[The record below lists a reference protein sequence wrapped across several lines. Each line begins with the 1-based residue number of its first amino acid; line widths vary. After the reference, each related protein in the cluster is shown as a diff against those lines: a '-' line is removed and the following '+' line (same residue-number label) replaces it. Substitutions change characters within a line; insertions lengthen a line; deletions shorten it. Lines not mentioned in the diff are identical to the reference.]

1 MKIVNGNI
9 ISFLGEII
17 LTYRLEKEI
26 IDKSFNYL
34 ENSNKLE
41 KALSLFF
48 NDRVMERIDRGEN
61 PEDFHPLLR
70 LRLIIDD
77 LINNNIS
84 YEDLPLLIKEK
95 LGVSLLIANEIS
107 SSIEDN
113 EDIKKLR
120 NEEDTEEK
128 EEYLDSKEAMVKEKT
143 IGYELLK

>member
-17 LTYRLEKEI
+17 LAYRLEKEI

-48 NDRVMERIDRGEN
+48 NDRVMERIDKGEN

-120 NEEDTEEK
+120 NEEDTEEI
-128 EEYLDSKEAMVKEKT
+128 EEYLDSKEATIKEKT

>member
-1 MKIVNGNI
+1 MKIVNEKI

-128 EEYLDSKEAMVKEKT
+128 EEYLDSKEATIKEKT

>member
-48 NDRVMERIDRGEN
+48 NDRVMERIDKGEN

-120 NEEDTEEK
+120 NEEDTEEI

>member
-17 LTYRLEKEI
+17 LAYRLEKEI

-128 EEYLDSKEAMVKEKT
+128 EEYLDSKEATIKEKT